1 MTHGRAFRF
10 RWKTSALNKL
20 YNNFSVAVIFQGEH
34 DHELINYI
42 LFGLHNAW
50 HTLEKTKY
58 YTFPVKGISQNFF
71 TNIFQDSL
79 KLRANYS
86 VLKYFK
92 ETVHLP
98 KVCEMS
104 FVTFLIFPEFLPW
117 SSMFYDSFL
126 HVCPIHL
133 CIY

>member
-1 MTHGRAFRF
+1 MTHDRVFRF
-10 RWKTSALNKL
+10 RWKTIALNKL
-20 YNNFSVAVIFQGEH
+20 YNYFSVAVIFQGEH

-58 YTFPVKGISQNFF
+58 YTFPVKDISQNFF

-79 KLRANYS
+79 KLKANYS
-86 VLKYFK
+86 VLKYIK

-98 KVCEMS
+98 KVFEMS
-104 FVTFLIFPEFLPW
+104 FLTFLIFP
-117 SSMFYDSFL
+117 
-126 HVCPIHL
+126 
-133 CIY
+133 